1 MNMSKQLNKV
11 PWHLGLLLC
20 LTLPSV
26 AEIRVSEA
34 DAKKAAVDKP
44 APTLNLTARQ
54 LKLSGKVELSVSIDE
69 QGNVTNVQIANGNP
83 VLGAGAVAAVKKW
96 RFTPFTENG
105 APAKANTVL
114 TFEFKQ

>member
-1 MNMSKQLNKV
+1 MSKKLFSL
-11 PWHLGLLLC
+11 PRHIGLLVC
-20 LTLPSV
+20 LTLPAF

-34 DAKKAAVDKP
+34 DAKRAAIDKP

-69 QGNVTNVQIANGNP
+69 QGNVSNVQISAGNP
-83 VLGAGAVAAVKKW
+83 VLGAGAMTAVKKW